1 MIHVL
6 DILFALP
13 AIHNV
18 FRFRTPA
25 NIQKIKS
32 IGLILSNPKLFMDS
46 IEPYFIDNI
55 LTYSIILNDTD
66 YVVVDKSI
74 NFLGANDNASFDY
87 KKFDAFRYDN
97 VMNETHTNLRNNASH
112 KVVIKTANL
121 PTVSPLRIRVP
132 MKILIAY

>member
-1 MIHVL
+1 MIHVR
-6 DILFALP
+6 DILFVLP
-13 AIHNV
+13 ANQNV
-18 FRFRTPA
+18 FTFRTPA

-32 IGLILSNPKLFMDS
+32 IGLILSNPKKLMDL
-46 IEPYFIDNI
+46 IAPLFIDDI

-74 NFLGANDNASFDY
+74 NILGANDNASFDY

-112 KVVIKTANL
+112 KVVIKTAAL
-121 PTVSPLRIRVP
+121 QATGLKVPVP
-132 MKILIAY
+132 MKILIKY